1 MVKKLKFI
9 FIFLIISG
17 VITLS
22 MVIMANHRLSN
33 SQAELIN
40 MRSKADTSMLSK
52 TEQSQKIAK
61 EISGLSHERVKKDRD
76 IAKKFFERY
85 LTWDSWKSYETN
97 RQEILKDRRV
107 DKTFIDVV
115 APEVKSV
122 VKDGKDFNDID
133 NQGLNMGFTGIKVSV
148 TGIRGTT
155 YSYLSEVSVH
165 SKSRTGRKA
174 TGKIVS
180 TYEVNGSGEINKVK
194 AFTVAE

>member
-76 IAKKFFERY
+76 IAKKFF
-85 LTWDSWKSYETN
+85 
-97 RQEILKDRRV
+97 
-107 DKTFIDVV
+107 
-115 APEVKSV
+115 
-122 VKDGKDFNDID
+122 
-133 NQGLNMGFTGIKVSV
+133 
-148 TGIRGTT
+148 
-155 YSYLSEVSVH
+155 
-165 SKSRTGRKA
+165 
-174 TGKIVS
+174 
-180 TYEVNGSGEINKVK
+180 
-194 AFTVAE
+194 